1 MADNMSYKLIL
12 GRETPPALFDQCL
25 MKLIQDLVQSR
36 ISLPWEI
43 KRRALATREW
53 RGANFPA
60 MAPMRFDFDD
70 I

>member
-1 MADNMSYKLIL
+1 MADINVSYKLIL

-25 MKLIQDLVQSR
+25 MKLIQSR

-43 KRRALATREW
+43 KRGAVATRGG
-53 RGANFPA
+53 RGAHFPV